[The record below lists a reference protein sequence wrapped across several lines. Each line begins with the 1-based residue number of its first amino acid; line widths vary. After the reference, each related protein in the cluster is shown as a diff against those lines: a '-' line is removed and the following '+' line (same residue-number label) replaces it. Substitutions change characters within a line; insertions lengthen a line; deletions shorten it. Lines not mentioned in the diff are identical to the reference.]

1 MQAHPRVNSFRPVDA
16 ESFQESSPHFGDFVT
31 WNQGRLWQ
39 LINSEPVYR
48 QMAAFSLRG
57 LPAVASITHLLAP
70 ILAPIDELAE
80 TDPEAGKTAD
90 RARRAIGSMVRAV
103 LEANGFRKTGTQ
115 RAVPPEPRRLFV
127 RAEVYEQAPPAP
139 PEEGESFD
147 WDKYAVQASFANV
160 RSLSPDLGGR
170 PLPSMYSP
178 DRRWFLLSSL
188 DIDVPTASEDQL
200 RIALDAVKRSYQ
212 AERSKPT
219 LNYRRLWVHQIDFY
233 ELCNLLFGL
242 VSDADEFA
250 DPQEL
255 LES

>member
-1 MQAHPRVNSFRPVDA
+1 MPLWVRSHPEADT
-16 ESFQESSPHFGDFVT
+16 G
-31 WNQGRLWQ
+31 
-39 LINSEPVYR
+39 
-48 QMAAFSLRG
+48 G

-90 RARRAIGSMVRAV
+90 RARRAIGSMVRVV

-139 PEEGESFD
+139 PEEGEFFD
-147 WDKYAVQASFANV
+147 WDKYALQASFANV
-160 RSLSPDLGGR
+160 HSLSPDLGGR

-178 DRRWFLLSSL
+178 DQRWFLLSSL

-200 RIALDAVKRSYQ
+200 RLALDAGRAATRPKGASR
-212 AERSKPT
+212 
-219 LNYRRLWVHQIDFY
+219 
-233 ELCNLLFGL
+233 G
-242 VSDADEFA
+242 
-250 DPQEL
+250 
-255 LES
+255 